1 MKKINSKY
9 SNIRTYKKRIVRVLE
24 IEITI
29 PIESADPIIFTSNN
43 NQLIF
48 LCIHQTAIRTS
59 AGVQYWEREF
69 LKAISKDS
77 NLQIE
82 ELCEFERMCMFSFSY
97 EIRKTSNCKK
107 NVKDNYIFCQK
118 ELLKDTI
125 SSDRFYTDS
134 RVLEYLEDNYDR
146 EKFLRTRTLL
156 K

>member
-1 MKKINSKY
+1 
-9 SNIRTYKKRIVRVLE
+9 
-24 IEITI
+24 
-29 PIESADPIIFTSNN
+29 
-43 NQLIF
+43 
-48 LCIHQTAIRTS
+48 
-59 AGVQYWEREF
+59 
-69 LKAISKDS
+69 
-77 NLQIE
+77 
-82 ELCEFERMCMFSFSY
+82 MCMFSFSY
-97 EIRKTSNCKK
+97 EIRKTSDCKK